1 MIHHCHRL
9 RRRIAPRKQDTIS
22 IASCSCP
29 LVRSKP
35 GTEHRP
41 CQSQK
46 SPNCQLNT
54 RGSRRRQRSPRPPSP
69 LPPGQPR
76 PPARPPPAQLPPSAL
91 SSPAGLRR
99 FRTMQEQ
106 LASPLSGVLRGHL
119 LTEAACCDGDWW
131 CQWWCQCKGQVCRP
145 RHRWMTHLIR
155 NEKSSQA
162 SRHRGP
168 TTCGVQARSQMTCDI
183 SEAPM
188 RAADESCE
196 YRGRLRPPS
205 SDGGTTVSFSV
216 RAGFI

>member
-1 MIHHCHRL
+1 MTEDMSTRPRPRL
-9 RRRIAPRKQDTIS
+9 RAARLTLGRWCGLQAVRRMAVAPEPTG
-22 IASCSCP
+22 ASAEGSSPAP
-29 LVRSKP
+29 LLCDV
-35 GTEHRP
+35 
-41 CQSQK
+41 
-46 SPNCQLNT
+46 
-54 RGSRRRQRSPRPPSP
+54 
-69 LPPGQPR
+69 
-76 PPARPPPAQLPPSAL
+76 L
-91 SSPAGLRR
+91 SYFGYPAGLRR
-99 FRTMQEQ
+99 FRTMPEQ
-106 LASPLSGVLRGHL
+106 LASPLSGVLRGRL

-205 SDGGTTVSFSV
+205 SDGGTTVSHSPGAF
-216 RAGFI
+216 RGAGVI